1 MKVINYQEVM
11 IDLFGKGLGNL
22 LSVSVLFGDVGWFE
36 WNLFVEDVSLLVVV
50 FYEDCVEYNL
60 NWMQVFVQKYGVKF
74 VLYGK
79 MMMVL

>member
-1 MKVINYQEVM
+1 M

-60 NWMQVFVQKYGVKF
+60 NWM
-74 VLYGK
+74 
-79 MMMVL
+79 